1 MLVESGEAL
10 RMVMPV
16 DGDSV
21 IHEYELE
28 FYCTLNLC
36 TSDTLKNLLSLD
48 SQLLNAF

>member
-1 MLVESGEAL
+1 
-10 RMVMPV
+10 MVMPV

>member
-1 MLVESGEAL
+1 MKVAFCDVMLVESGEAL

-16 DGDSV
+16 DVDSV

-36 TSDTLKNLLSLD
+36 VHHIL
-48 SQLLNAF
+48 